1 MLFLK
6 DETLRGLAQ
15 NGNKMEFTVF
25 GRWSGGD
32 IISGVAATI
41 SLEKTGKP
49 DASVMLDML
58 WEAENMVIDRYGQ
71 SVKLPKLEAEIE
83 KAKSV
88 AEKKADL
95 AKRESNHKQWRAFVL
110 GWTLSFFCS
119 ALLRVI
125 FG

>member
-6 DETLRGLAQ
+6 DETLRGHAQ
-15 NGNKMEFTVF
+15 NGNKLEFTVF

-41 SLEKTGKP
+41 SFEKTGKP
-49 DASVMLDML
+49 DASLMLDML

-71 SVKLPKLEAEIE
+71 PVKLPKLEAEIE

-88 AEKKADL
+88 ADKKADL
-95 AKRESNHKQWRAFVL
+95 AKRELKRSQLRAFIL
-110 GWTLSFFCS
+110 GWTMCAFCLV
-119 ALLRVI
+119 LLGVI

>member
-6 DETLRGLAQ
+6 DTTMSATSKEGTKLTFSVYGRCSAPDVIRGVA
-15 NGNKMEFTVF
+15 T
-25 GRWSGGD
+25 
-32 IISGVAATI
+32 IISQNHKGRA
-41 SLEKTGKP
+41 
-49 DASVMLDML
+49 DAPLILDML

-88 AEKKADL
+88 ADKKADL
-95 AKRESNHKQWRAFVL
+95 AKRELKRSQLRAFIL
-110 GWTLSFFCS
+110 GWMLSAFCS